1 MPAFI
6 RTPMSE
12 RVEAVFAPR
21 VQGVGFRRSV
31 LGMARGQPAITG
43 WLRNEHDGTVRFMAD
58 GDAERLAALI
68 DDIVGRWRTH
78 ITSHRVEPSP
88 ARGDLSGFT
97 IGR

>member
-12 RVEAVFAPR
+12 RMEAVFAPR

-31 LGMARGQPAITG
+31 LEMARGQPAITG
-43 WLRNEHDGTVRFMAD
+43 WVRNEPDGTVRLAAE
-58 GDAERLAALI
+58 GDAQRLAALI
-68 DDIVGRWRTH
+68 DDILGRWRTH
-78 ITSHRVEPSP
+78 ITSHRVERSP

-97 IGR
+97 IAR